1 MPEMKT
7 LNGYEIVD
15 AKARDD
21 ISKINIPDLGDYAK
35 KSDIP
40 TVPTRTSQL
49 TNDSGFITSIPSTY
63 VTETELS
70 AKGYLTSVPSEYVTD
85 TELTSKGYLTSSA
98 LNGYATES
106 YVDAAV
112 ANAGGSSSGSGHKV
126 ITIKYSN
133 VNSLT
138 SDEKSALLAI
148 GKSIKNST
156 KFPDGYTLMFK
167 IPNNEV
173 LMNVTKAYTRSTS
186 SAYYVHYQSFTN
198 DMIAELEVSY
208 NTSVSS
214 INSVY
219 IEYSYPSVSIP
230 DTYATKTYVD
240 EVLGVIE
247 NGTY

>member
-15 AKARDD
+15 AKARED
-21 ISKINIPDLGDYAK
+21 ISKIDLSTYAK

-40 TVPTRTSQL
+40 TVPTKTSQL
-49 TNDSGFITSIPSTY
+49 TNDSGYI
-63 VTETELS
+63 
-70 AKGYLTSVPSEYVTD
+70 KSVPSEYVTE
-85 TELTSKGYLTSSA
+85 TELTNKGYLTSSA

-133 VNSLT
+133 VDSLT

-167 IPNNEV
+167 IPDNAV

-186 SAYYVHYQSFTN
+186 SAFYVHYQSFTN

-230 DTYATKTYVD
+230 DTYATKAYVD

>member
-1 MPEMKT
+1 MKT

-15 AKARDD
+15 AKARED
-21 ISKINIPDLGDYAK
+21 ISKITVPDLGDYAK

-40 TVPTRTSQL
+40 TVPTKLSQL
-49 TNDSGFITSIPSTY
+49 TNDSGYI
-63 VTETELS
+63 
-70 AKGYLTSVPSEYVTD
+70 KSVPSEYVTE
-85 TELTSKGYLTSSA
+85 TELTNKGYITSSA

-133 VNSLT
+133 VDSLT

-167 IPNNEV
+167 IPDNEV

-186 SAYYVHYQSFTN
+186 SAFYVHYQSFTN

-230 DTYATKTYVD
+230 DTYATKAYVD

>member
-15 AKARDD
+15 AKARED

-40 TVPTRTSQL
+40 TVPTKLSQL
-49 TNDSGFITSIPSTY
+49 TNDSGYI
-63 VTETELS
+63 
-70 AKGYLTSVPSEYVTD
+70 KSVPSEYVTE
-85 TELTSKGYLTSSA
+85 TELTNKGYLTSSA

-167 IPNNEV
+167 IPDNAV

-186 SAYYVHYQSFTN
+186 SAFYVHYQSFTN

-230 DTYATKTYVD
+230 DTYATKAYVD

>member
-15 AKARDD
+15 AKARED

-40 TVPTRTSQL
+40 TVPTKLSQL
-49 TNDSGFITSIPSTY
+49 TNDSGYI
-63 VTETELS
+63 
-70 AKGYLTSVPSEYVTD
+70 KSVPSEYVTE
-85 TELTSKGYLTSSA
+85 TELTNKGYLTSSA

-167 IPNNEV
+167 IPDNAV

-186 SAYYVHYQSFTN
+186 SAFYVHYQSFTN